1 MRLYDLKAHEIK
13 NLLEKGEV
21 KNVEVVEAAL
31 NRIEAVEPKI
41 SAFLYVEKE
50 KSMGQAKAFDEKRQ
64 SGGILQG
71 VPVAIKDNIMVKD
84 MQNTCASKFLEDFI
98 APYDATVTKKLKEAG
113 AIIMGKL
120 NMDEFA
126 MGGSTEHS
134 AYYPTKNPYD
144 LKKVPG
150 GSSGGS
156 AAAVSAME
164 VPLSLGTDTGGS
176 VRQPASYCGIYGLK
190 PTYGN
195 VSRYGVTSFGS
206 TLDQVG
212 TFARDVKDLA
222 LLTSA
227 VSGVDSMDFTTNA
240 TAKTDLFTGLDKNL
254 KGKKV
259 AIAKEFLG
267 EGLHDDSRKN
277 IMDMITLFKDLGVE
291 VDFID
296 LKLTDYALAV
306 YYIVSSAEASS
317 NLGRFDGIRY
327 GKRAE
332 NPKDLLDLYKESRSQ
347 GFGDEVKRRIML
359 GTYVLSAG
367 YYDAYYKKALQVR
380 HLIKEEYEKIF
391 QTYDAIISPTTPTPA
406 FELNSKVE
414 DVMAMYLNDIYTV
427 PVNIAGIPAVSIPSG
442 HSQGMP
448 LGLQIMG
455 NHHDEQGILNLAY
468 AVEEALN
475 LNMAPLV

>member
-1 MRLYDLKAHEIK
+1 MKLYDLKAHEIK
-13 NLLEKGEV
+13 ELLEKRDV
-21 KNVEVVEAAL
+21 KNIEVVEAAL
-31 NRIEAVEPKI
+31 KRIEDVEPKI
-41 SAFLYVEKE
+41 SAFLHVEKE
-50 KSMGQAKAFDEKRQ
+50 KSMALAKAYDEQGKI
-64 SGGILQG
+64 GGILQG

-98 APYDATVTKKLKEAG
+98 APYDATVTKKLKEEG

-144 LKKVPG
+144 LEKVPG

-212 TFARDVKDLA
+212 TFARDVEDLA
-222 LLTSA
+222 LLTSV
-227 VSGVDSMDFTTNA
+227 VSGVDSMDFTTNPK
-240 TAKTDLFTGLDKNL
+240 AKTDLYTGLNRNL
-254 KGKKV
+254 KGKKI
-259 AIAKEFLG
+259 AIAREFIG
-267 EGLHDDSRKN
+267 EGLHEDSHKN
-277 IMDMITLFKDLGVE
+277 IMDMITLLKDLGVE

-332 NPKDLLDLYKESRSQ
+332 DAVDLLDLYKESRSQ

-380 HLIKEEYEKIF
+380 HLIKEEYETIF
-391 QTYDAIISPTTPTPA
+391 KTYDAIISPTTPTPA
-406 FELNSKVE
+406 FKLNSKKE

-442 HSQGMP
+442 RSQGMP

-455 NHHDEQGILNLAY
+455 NYHDEQGILNLAY
-468 AVEEALN
+468 ALEDALN

>member
-1 MRLYDLKAHEIK
+1 MELHELKAHELK
-13 NLLEKGEV
+13 NLLETGQV
-21 KNVEVVEAAL
+21 KNVEVVESAL
-31 NRIEAVEPKI
+31 RRIDEVEPKV
-41 SAFLYVEKE
+41 SAFLYVERE
-50 KSMGQAKAFDEKRQ
+50 KSMEKAKEFDEKKT
-64 SGGILQG
+64 SGGMLQG
-71 VPVAIKDNIMVKD
+71 IPMGIKDNIMVKD
-84 MQNTCASKFLEDFI
+84 MQNTCASKFLEGFI
-98 APYDATVTKKLKEAG
+98 APYDATVTKKLNEEG

-144 LKKVPG
+144 LERVPG

-212 TFARDVKDLA
+212 TFGRDVKDLA
-222 LLTSA
+222 LLTTA
-227 VSGVDSMDFTTNA
+227 ISGLDPMDFTTNPGP
-240 TAKTDLFTGLDKNL
+240 KTNLFTGLNNDL
-254 KGKKV
+254 RGKKI

-267 EGLHDDSRKN
+267 DGLHDDSRKN
-277 IMDMITLFKDLGVE
+277 IMDMIALLKDLGVQ

-327 GKRAE
+327 GKRAK
-332 NPKDLLDLYKESRSQ
+332 NPEDLLDLYKESRSQ

-380 HLIKEEYEKIF
+380 HLIKDEYDKIF
-391 QTYDAIISPTTPTPA
+391 KTYDAIISPTTPTPA
-406 FELNSKVE
+406 FKLNDKKE

-427 PVNIAGIPAVSIPSG
+427 PVNIAGIPALSMPSG
-442 HSQGMP
+442 QSQGLP

-455 NHHDEQGILNLAY
+455 NHFDEQGILNIAY
-468 AVEEALN
+468 AIEGALN
-475 LNMAPLV
+475 LNMRPLV